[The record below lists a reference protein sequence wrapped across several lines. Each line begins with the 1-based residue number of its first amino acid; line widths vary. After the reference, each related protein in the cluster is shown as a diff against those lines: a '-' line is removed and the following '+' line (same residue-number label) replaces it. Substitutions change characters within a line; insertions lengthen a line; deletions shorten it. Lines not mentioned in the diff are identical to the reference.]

1 MTKKNDITLPTPED
15 ERLLNDVLEDSVD
28 YVEVRGKK
36 YGISWL
42 KRGTIRKFTSTMQ
55 KSGNDDKIS
64 CQCAAAIILN
74 GYWKIKFFYPFL
86 WRWFFYIKQYG
97 DHELMKVIAVGKK
110 KIPVEDYLTATIY
123 LTAMKDTMM
132 TMTKEEAEHIL
143 HEPAT
148 DKRGS
153 RQVLSV
159 ADRAFESIWDSNK
172 QALVWYLWVLT
183 NAQIEL
189 LAMDVSIV
197 ITDCEQGQQRK
208 RSTIRRT
215 SNPLRKRNRGC

>member
-132 TMTKEEAEHIL
+132 TIV
-143 HEPAT
+143 
-148 DKRGS
+148 GN

-172 QALVWYLWVLT
+172 QALVWYLLGTYKCT
-183 NAQIEL
+183 N
-189 LAMDVSIV
+189 
-197 ITDCEQGQQRK
+197 
-208 RSTIRRT
+208 
-215 SNPLRKRNRGC
+215 

>member
-55 KSGNDDKIS
+55 KSGK
-64 CQCAAAIILN
+64 
-74 GYWKIKFFYPFL
+74 
-86 WRWFFYIKQYG
+86 
-97 DHELMKVIAVGKK
+97 LMKVIAVGKK

-148 DKRGS
+148 DKRG
-153 RQVLSV
+153 
-159 ADRAFESIWDSNK
+159 K
-172 QALVWYLWVLT
+172 
-183 NAQIEL
+183 
-189 LAMDVSIV
+189 
-197 ITDCEQGQQRK
+197 
-208 RSTIRRT
+208 
-215 SNPLRKRNRGC
+215 

>member
-97 DHELMKVIAVGKK
+97 DHELRKQSISFTNQLRTNVGN
-110 KIPVEDYLTATIY
+110 
-123 LTAMKDTMM
+123 
-132 TMTKEEAEHIL
+132 
-143 HEPAT
+143 
-148 DKRGS
+148 

-172 QALVWYLWVLT
+172 QALVWYLLGTYKCT
-183 NAQIEL
+183 N
-189 LAMDVSIV
+189 
-197 ITDCEQGQQRK
+197 
-208 RSTIRRT
+208 
-215 SNPLRKRNRGC
+215 